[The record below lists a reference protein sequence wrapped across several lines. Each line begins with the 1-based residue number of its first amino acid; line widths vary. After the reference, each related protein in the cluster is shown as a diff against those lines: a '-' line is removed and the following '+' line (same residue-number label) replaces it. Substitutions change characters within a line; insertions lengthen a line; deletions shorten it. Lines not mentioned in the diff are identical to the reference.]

1 HNIWINK
8 RTINHHAI
16 NYLCFILCL
25 VYHAVVLV
33 FVFDDNAT
41 RALVTPATLPSS
53 IMSEIKKV
61 Y

>member
-1 HNIWINK
+1 M
-8 RTINHHAI
+8 
-16 NYLCFILCL
+16 LCL
-25 VYHAVVLV
+25 VYHAVVLI

-41 RALVTPATLPSS
+41 RALVPPATLPSS